1 MILFYSDHCTHSKML
16 LDTVKKLDHNKIVK
30 LVSIDYIRNKNLQL
44 DPKITS
50 VPALMLLPSKDILF
64 GKEAFDHLL
73 LPTRGKLFQ
82 KVEKDT
88 SDAPLSYNNEVTTEP
103 NGFSIGYN
111 SQNFEAI
118 QENEELPLND
128 INFSWSYI
136 THEQKTTDSESK
148 YSDKK
153 GNLPSMEEILS
164 SRENDLQ
171 HT

>member
-30 LVSIDYIRNKNLQL
+30 FISIDYILNKNLQL

-82 KVEKDT
+82 KVEENT
-88 SDAPLSYNNEVTTEP
+88 VVSNNNEVTTEP

-128 INFSWSYI
+128 INFSWSDI
-136 THEQKTTDSESK
+136 APEQTTPASENK

-153 GNLPSMEEILS
+153 GNLPSIDEIRS

>member
-1 MILFYSDHCTHSKML
+1 MQITIRMILFYSDHCTHSKML

-128 INFSWSYI
+128 INFSWSDI
-136 THEQKTTDSESK
+136 THEQKTT
-148 YSDKK
+148 
-153 GNLPSMEEILS
+153 
-164 SRENDLQ
+164 
-171 HT
+171 